1 MTSWP
6 PVGLGKR
13 CHSTKK
19 SRQTCF
25 ITDILMPEQKGLE
38 TIREFRRNILHPW
51 LKNHCYSGGGNSS
64 SLDYLRTAKF
74 VGADRT
80 LANLSPREE
89 ILEAAGELLQS

>member
-1 MTSWP
+1 MP
-6 PVGLGKR
+6 LYKKEPADLLYYR
-13 CHSTKK
+13 HSHAGAGG
-19 SRQTCF
+19 S
-25 ITDILMPEQKGLE
+25 G
-38 TIREFRRNILHPW
+38 TIREFRRNIPHPW
-51 LKNHCYSGGGNSS
+51 PKNHCYSGGGNSS